1 MNDKFSHIKWWNNK
15 RKEKN
20 DLNNCETYNRLK
32 NMSEQELMFEYINAK
47 VNYRH
52 QKNIWI
58 LNIVLATLALLNIC
72 KACAAF
78 MNQVRKTAVSC
89 QTNQEVIM
97 KVGFSIAG
105 ILTIAAIILVLILL
119 FSYTKWLKESYKRVL
134 FAALILE
141 CRRKQTLYFHVDEK
155 LVFIICKQIVN
166 RKEVSYNKSG
176 FVKCKI

>member
-105 ILTIAAIILVLILL
+105 ILTIAAVILILILL

-141 CRRKQTLYFHVDEK
+141 CRRKQTWYFHVDIK
-155 LVFIICKQIVN
+155 
-166 RKEVSYNKSG
+166 R
-176 FVKCKI
+176 

>member
-1 MNDKFSHIKWWNNK
+1 
-15 RKEKN
+15 
-20 DLNNCETYNRLK
+20 
-32 NMSEQELMFEYINAK
+32 MSEQELMFEYINAK

-72 KACAAF
+72 KACAVF

-89 QTNQEVIM
+89 QTNPEVIM

-119 FSYTKWLKESYKRVL
+119 FSYTGWLKESYKRVI
-134 FAALILE
+134 FAELVLK
-141 CRRKQTLYFHVDEK
+141 CRRE
-155 LVFIICKQIVN
+155 
-166 RKEVSYNKSG
+166 
-176 FVKCKI
+176 

>member
-1 MNDKFSHIKWWNNK
+1 
-15 RKEKN
+15 
-20 DLNNCETYNRLK
+20 
-32 NMSEQELMFEYINAK
+32 MSEQELMFEYINAK

-119 FSYTKWLKESYKRVL
+119 FSYTGWLKESYKRVI
-134 FAALILE
+134 FAELVLK
-141 CRRKQTLYFHVDEK
+141 CRRE
-155 LVFIICKQIVN
+155 
-166 RKEVSYNKSG
+166 
-176 FVKCKI
+176 